1 MFSVL
6 NNDGDIL
13 KFNIS
18 QINNNTTI
26 LDKAHNWNALLF
38 KETLMIKQH
47 KSSLNSALKATKD
60 LQLF

>member
-38 KETLMIKQH
+38 KEMLMIKQH
-47 KSSLNSALKATKD
+47 SLNSALKATKD